1 MPVKISLQGKSAQKD
16 LRYLE
21 KSFNIS
27 LAQMRRI
34 SRDFRSEM
42 ARGLAGAK
50 SSLKMIPAYVDK
62 PSGNELGRFIA
73 LDLGGTNLRILQLE
87 LKGQG
92 RILKRGEKKVVLGEK
107 YIKGT
112 ALGLFD
118 FIASFIK
125 EFLQEEGLDQTAGLM
140 LGFTFSFPIQQ
151 SGIASGIL
159 VHWTK
164 DFSASGVVGKD
175 VVGLL
180 KASLKKKGVQ
190 NVSVTALVNDTV
202 GTLAAGSYKDPSCDI
217 AVILG
222 TGTNACYQEKLS
234 NILRWPGRKFKTG
247 KMIVNIEWGNFNKI
261 QLTEYDRLLDEKSDN
276 QGFQILEKMVSGMY
290 LGEIARLLMVDLIKR
305 KLLFGQGSLALME
318 KEKIFKTEYMSR
330 IENDRTANRND
341 IAVLLKGLGIADSS
355 AEDRLLVK
363 KICAF
368 VATRA
373 TRISAAVLAGVI
385 TKIDPSLSRKHT
397 VAVDGSVYE
406 KYPGFAKN
414 IEAAL
419 KELFGKKSQKL
430 ALKVTKDGS
439 GIGAAIIAAI
449 V

>member
-1 MPVKISLQGKSAQKD
+1 MPVKISVHERSVRESVLYQDKNF
-16 LRYLE
+16 Y
-21 KSFNIS
+21 IS

-42 ARGLAGAK
+42 ARGLAGDK

-62 PSGNELGRFIA
+62 PSGNEAGRFIA

-87 LKGQG
+87 LKGKG
-92 RILKRGEKKVVLGEK
+92 RILKHGEKKVVLGEK

-112 ALGLFD
+112 AQSLFD
-118 FIASFIK
+118 FIAGFIK
-125 EFLQEEGLDQTAGLM
+125 DFLREEGLEQTSGLM

-164 DFSASGVVGKD
+164 DFSVSGVVGKD
-175 VVGLL
+175 VVVLL
-180 KASLKKKGVQ
+180 EAALKKKGIQ
-190 NVSVTALVNDTV
+190 NVSVAALVNDTV
-202 GTLAAGSYKDPSCDI
+202 GTLAAGSYKDPACDI

-234 NILRWPGRKFKTG
+234 NILKWPGRKSKTG

-261 QLTEYDRLLDEKSDN
+261 QLTEYDRLLDKKSDN
-276 QGFQILEKMVSGMY
+276 PGFQILEKMVSGMY

-305 KLLFGQGSLALME
+305 KLLFRGGNLAVLG

-330 IENDRTANRND
+330 IEFDNSAEGVD
-341 IAVLLKGLGIADSS
+341 IEALLKGLKVADSS
-355 AEDRLLVK
+355 AQDRLLIK
-363 KICAF
+363 SICAA
-368 VATRA
+368 VSTRA

-385 TKIDPSLSRKHT
+385 TKIDPSLSRRHT

-406 KYPGFAKN
+406 KYPGFAGN

-419 KELFGKKSQKL
+419 KELFGKKSRNIV
-430 ALKVTKDGS
+430 LKVTKDGS
-439 GIGAAIIAAI
+439 GIGAAIIAGI